1 MTLSHAYNDCHGKMS
16 AVHSPDK
23 EQEWAHM
30 NLHQEDWIAAKK
42 GAIGKKILMPK
53 PDNIY

>member
-42 GAIGKKILMPK
+42 GVIGKKILMPK
-53 PDNIY
+53 SDNIY